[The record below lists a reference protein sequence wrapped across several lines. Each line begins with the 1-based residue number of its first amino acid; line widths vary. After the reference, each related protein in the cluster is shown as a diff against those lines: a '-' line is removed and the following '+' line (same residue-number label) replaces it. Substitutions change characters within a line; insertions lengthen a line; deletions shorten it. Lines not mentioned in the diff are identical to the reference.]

1 MSSVVIC
8 ERGDQVTL
16 VQPRQCTQ
24 MNLERIDGRKMLS
37 SEFILPKRPMN
48 AVSTKEASGSAA
60 KASDAGTAMRSTSDP
75 RSSSLKTLLSYRIVC
90 GKFVSTFKHD
100 LSSNGTVTMQ
110 LRASKCT

>member
-1 MSSVVIC
+1 
-8 ERGDQVTL
+8 
-16 VQPRQCTQ
+16 
-24 MNLERIDGRKMLS
+24 
-37 SEFILPKRPMN
+37 MN